1 MRNMSQGNVT
11 QRNVGGIMQTKKGFL
26 RVRVVEVFQGDPRW
40 SPKIGEVVV
49 DVRHNPFKVWFVLA
63 MRLGGF
69 KDLQV
74 RVVP

>member
-1 MRNMSQGNVT
+1 MNNVSGT
-11 QRNVGGIMQTKKGFL
+11 TKMIKKGFL

-49 DVRHNPFKVWFVLA
+49 DVRHNPFKVWFILA

-74 RVVP
+74 RVAP